1 MLGSYPIVA
10 FAATQDPARAKT
22 FYRDKLGL
30 RLISEDP
37 FAIVF
42 DAGGTMLRVTPVKKV
57 AVGGYTV
64 LGWHVPD
71 IVETATALTKAGV
84 VFERYPGMQQD
95 DVGVWTAP
103 GGAKVAWFKDPDGNT
118 LSLSQYPT

>member
-10 FAATQDPARAKT
+10 FAATQNPARAKA

-30 RLISEDP
+30 HLISEDQ

-42 DAGGTMLRVTPVKKV
+42 DAGGTMLRVTPVEKV

-103 GGAKVAWFKDPDGNT
+103 GGAKVAWFRDPDGNT
-118 LSLSQYPT
+118 LSLSQYLT